1 MRTGT
6 LPRGRIPHSVTKRG
20 ERPQRR
26 RRLGPTL
33 GGVTVSWRWEVGLPL
48 FAIGLMLA
56 LTVIATDMTL
66 IFWIGVL
73 IAGVGVSIFFSG
85 WLGR

>member
-1 MRTGT
+1 
-6 LPRGRIPHSVTKRG
+6 
-20 ERPQRR
+20 
-26 RRLGPTL
+26 
-33 GGVTVSWRWEVGLPL
+33 VSWRWEVGLPL